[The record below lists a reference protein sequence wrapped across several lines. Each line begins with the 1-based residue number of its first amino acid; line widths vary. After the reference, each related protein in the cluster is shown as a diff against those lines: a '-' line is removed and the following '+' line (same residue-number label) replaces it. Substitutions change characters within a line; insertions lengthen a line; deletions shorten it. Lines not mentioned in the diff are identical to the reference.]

1 MRALDDVNL
10 DIAAGEYLAIIGPS
24 GSGKS
29 TLLNAIGLLDKLTDG
44 SYLLEGAD
52 VTHLSD
58 NELARTRREK
68 IGFVFQFFHLVPRL
82 TAAQNVEL
90 PLILSDVEPS
100 ERRERVND
108 VLQAYGLGDR
118 AHHRPDQLSGGQRQR
133 VAIARATVTRPP
145 VILADEPTGNLDRAS
160 GHDVVE
166 ILENLNRGGM
176 TLLVVTHDP
185 ELASRA
191 ARQIRMVDG
200 KIVSDSGSGVK
211 SVTARDVLIYAAGSV
226 LGYRIRTLLTL
237 LAMGIGVA
245 SVVMLTALGEGARRF
260 VTGEFQSLG
269 THLLIVLPGRSETTG
284 GPPPLLGETPRD
296 LTLEDALAIERSR
309 AVRLIAPIAVGSAG
323 VSYREREREVMILGS
338 TAAFL
343 DVRRLK
349 MSTGRFL
356 PAGDPRRSSPL
367 CVLGAKLKNELFGA
381 EPAIGRWVR
390 IGDRRFRVAGTLASE
405 GHSIGV
411 DLGDLVIVPVAA
423 AQALFDSYSLF
434 RILVEARSEEAIP
447 KAGEDIRRIIRQRHE
462 GEDDVTVITQD
473 AVVATFDKIFTA
485 LTLTVAGI
493 ASISLVV
500 AGILIMNVMLVA
512 VSQRTSEVG
521 LLKALGASSGAVLR
535 VFLAEATILSLVGAA
550 AGVAAGYVVIEI
562 IDQAYPLLSL
572 AAPLW
577 AVASAVLVALITG
590 VLFGVLP
597 ARRAAKLDP
606 VAALSG
612 R

>member
-1 MRALDDVNL
+1 
-10 DIAAGEYLAIIGPS
+10 
-24 GSGKS
+24 
-29 TLLNAIGLLDKLTDG
+29 
-44 SYLLEGAD
+44 
-52 VTHLSD
+52 
-58 NELARTRREK
+58 
-68 IGFVFQFFHLVPRL
+68 
-82 TAAQNVEL
+82 
-90 PLILSDVEPS
+90 
-100 ERRERVND
+100 
-108 VLQAYGLGDR
+108 
-118 AHHRPDQLSGGQRQR
+118 
-133 VAIARATVTRPP
+133 
-145 VILADEPTGNLDRAS
+145 
-160 GHDVVE
+160 
-166 ILENLNRGGM
+166 
-176 TLLVVTHDP
+176 
-185 ELASRA
+185 
-191 ARQIRMVDG
+191 
-200 KIVSDSGSGVK
+200 
-211 SVTARDVLIYAAGSV
+211 VTARDVLIYAAGSV
-226 LGYRIRTLLTL
+226 LGYRARTLLTL

-411 DLGDLVIVPVAA
+411 DLGDIVIVPVAA

-434 RILVEARSEEAIP
+434 RILVEARSEDAIP

-550 AGVAAGYVVIEI
+550 AGVAAGYVVIEL